1 MVCWLITKLYG
12 HHQRIVR
19 TSRERRSIRNE
30 KKDGTPYI
38 HRGAP
43 SGRAESDKRV
53 ARQNLH
59 HDPRIPQP
67 GVGYLR

>member
-30 KKDGTPYI
+30 KKDGTLIFVAARHPAERNPISELLDKIRIMILVYPS
-38 HRGAP
+38 RG
-43 SGRAESDKRV
+43 
-53 ARQNLH
+53 
-59 HDPRIPQP
+59 
-67 GVGYLR
+67 